1 MNCQNTTEF
10 FSDYYDGG
18 LQSAERQSLEEHLR
32 QCPSCTTEYRH
43 FTRSLEA
50 LHETSPMETTAAFM
64 STLKATASQQIER
77 KQNYPRTKSE
87 AMTVVT
93 PKADSKPLP
102 KSDSRPVGRADSKTA
117 PMAKIPSVAW
127 VPWTLA
133 ATTLAAFALG
143 FAVSGRRPDPDQEQE
158 LVAALEELREL
169 KRKPPAAA
177 PVDEHKVLEANG
189 LVEADGQWIPRKWRD
204 DFRKSMV
211 AINGQMMTRE
221 QAAKEL
227 SKEFPAAA
235 VAETSAPAPA
245 AASNAPPM
253 PTSDEILEKAGYTR
267 VNDVAVPKAWVEKWA
282 EGYVQIG
289 VGEWCKRSDFK
300 EELIKE
306 HNLVEIRGKLMTREQ
321 AEAIQAEQFVKPPAN
336 AVAAN
341 EFTRALDGLQI
352 GPPMNFHGITV
363 YPLLAPAAP
372 AEAPFTT
379 IHAALGT
386 DKLEITDS
394 VGLFQVQVKNATD
407 TDVLLLAGDVL
418 TGGRCTRV
426 VSEHTLV
433 PRNQTGKVPV
443 LCVEPAAWRTTSDHF
458 AKESGHFVAP
468 PSLRRSLIWE
478 QGQGAAWALLAKRLG
493 PKGGG
498 LVDLYR
504 KQADAIAEARAYFSA
519 LPDREM
525 TAVGLAVAEN
535 DSLEF
540 VELFPDHALFS
551 AYFERLV
558 AGAALDLLERG
569 DAGSRV
575 PSAIPNTMKGVKQL
589 LESAFTSTYD
599 AREDGFAV
607 RRDDAS
613 VGRVRLSDGVL
624 QHAVLFASG
633 APDWERKA
641 VYTVPK
647 DKVKKAMDEYEA
659 RLKTLGPA
667 RKSGVIHEMGSIN
680 APDVTLAL
688 MRHLAEP
695 DTAVRRAAI
704 QELGNTA
711 DPKATDTLLI
721 LLPRSVSE
729 PPVFTETVRALVRL
743 GHERSVDALLKQLD
757 GGDAELAKVT
767 VQGLNDL
774 LLQVKTRDVLER
786 ATGRLIA
793 LFESSE
799 GVSKGDTTVLDPVV
813 KGMRPADALV
823 VLESVRTLLK
833 NLVGIEFSGSSGARK
848 FWNDREARERFL
860 QGRLSK

>member
-18 LQSAERQSLEEHLR
+18 LQSAERTALEEHLR
-32 QCPSCTTEYRH
+32 CCSTCTTEYRH

-50 LHETSPMETTAAFM
+50 LHETAPLETTTAFM
-64 STLKATASQQIER
+64 TNLKASASQQIDR
-77 KQNYPRTKSE
+77 RQGYPKTKSE
-87 AMTVVT
+87 AMTIVT
-93 PKADSKPLP
+93 PKADSRPLS
-102 KSDSRPVGRADSKTA
+102 KSDSKSVAKTA
-117 PMAKIPSVAW
+117 PLAKLPSPAW
-127 VPWTLA
+127 VPWALA

-143 FAVSGRRPDPDQEQE
+143 FAVSGRRQDPEQEQE
-158 LVAALEELREL
+158 LVAAIEELRDL
-169 KRKPPAAA
+169 KKKPVVPA
-177 PVDEHKVLEANG
+177 PVNEQKILEANG
-189 LVEADGQWIPRKWRD
+189 LVEVDGQWIPRKWRD
-204 DFRKSMV
+204 DFKRNMV
-211 AINGQMMTRE
+211 ALNGQMMTRE

-227 SKEFPAAA
+227 AREFPVAAA
-235 VAETSAPAPA
+235 EPPPPPPS
-245 AASNAPPM
+245 ASNAPPV
-253 PTSDEILEKAGYTR
+253 PSSEEILDKAGYSR
-267 VNDVAVPKAWVEKWA
+267 VNDVAVPKAWLEKWA

-289 VGEWCKRSDFK
+289 VGEWCKKSDFK

-321 AEAIQAEQFVKPPAN
+321 SEAIQAEQFVKPPAN

-363 YPLLAPAAP
+363 YPLLAPAPP

-379 IHAALGT
+379 IHAALGN

-394 VGLFQVQVKNATD
+394 VGLFQVQVKNSMD

-426 VSEHTLV
+426 VAEHTLV
-433 PRNQTGKVPV
+433 AHGQIGKVPV
-443 LCVEPAAWRTTSDHF
+443 LCVEPAAWRTTTDRF
-458 AKESGHFVAP
+458 GKESGHFVAP
-468 PSLRRSLIWE
+468 PSLRRSLIWD
-478 QGQGAAWALLAKRLG
+478 QGQGATWSLLAKKLG
-493 PKGGG
+493 GKAGG

-504 KQADAIAEARAYFSA
+504 KQADAIAEVRAYFSA

-535 DSLEF
+535 DALEF
-540 VELFPDHALFS
+540 VELFPDHTLFS
-551 AYFERLV
+551 TYFERLV
-558 AGAALDLLERG
+558 AGAALDLLEKG
-569 DAGSRV
+569 DTASRS
-575 PSAIPNTMKGVKQL
+575 PGAFPNSMKGVKQL
-589 LESAFTSTYD
+589 LESAFLSTYD
-599 AREDGFAV
+599 TREDGFAV
-607 RRDDAS
+607 RRDDAAA
-613 VGRVRLSDGVL
+613 GRVRLADGIL

-641 VYTVPK
+641 SYTVPK
-647 DKVKKAMDEYEA
+647 DKVKKALDEYEA
-659 RLKTLGPA
+659 HLKTLGPA

-680 APDVTLAL
+680 APEVTLAL

-704 QELGNTA
+704 QELGSTG

-729 PPVFTETVRALVRL
+729 PPVFAETVKALVHL

-757 GGDAELAKVT
+757 AGDAELARVT

-786 ATGRLIA
+786 ATGRLVA

-799 GVSKGDTTVLDPVV
+799 GASKGDATVLDPLV
-813 KGMRPADALV
+813 KNMRPADAQI

-833 NLVGIEFSGSSGARK
+833 NLVGIEFSSSTGARK

-860 QGRLSK
+860 QNRLAK

>member
-18 LQSAERQSLEEHLR
+18 LQSAERQALEEHLR
-32 QCPSCTTEYRH
+32 SCSSCTTEYRH

-64 STLKATASQQIER
+64 STLKASASQQIER
-77 KQNYPRTKSE
+77 RQNYPKTKSE
-87 AMTVVT
+87 AMTIVT
-93 PKADSKPLP
+93 PKADSKPLS
-102 KSDSRPVGRADSKTA
+102 KTDSKPVTKTA
-117 PMAKIPSVAW
+117 PMAKLPATWW
-127 VPWTLA
+127 VPWALA
-133 ATTLAAFALG
+133 ASTLAAFALG
-143 FAVSGRRPDPDQEQE
+143 FAVSGRRQDPEQEQE
-158 LVAALEELREL
+158 LMAAIAELREL
-169 KRKPPAAA
+169 QKKPPAPA
-177 PVDEHKVLEANG
+177 PVNEQKILESNG

-204 DFRKSMV
+204 DFRKNMV

-227 SKEFPAAA
+227 AKEFPAAP
-235 VAETSAPAPA
+235 VEPPPPAPS
-245 AASNAPPM
+245 ASNAPPV
-253 PTSDEILEKAGYTR
+253 PSSEEILDKAGYTR
-267 VNDVAVPKAWVEKWA
+267 VNDVAVPKAWLEKWA

-363 YPLLAPAAP
+363 YPLLAAAAP

-394 VGLFQVQVKNATD
+394 VGLFQVQVKNLLD

-418 TGGRCTRV
+418 AGGRCNRV
-426 VSEHTLV
+426 VAEHTLV
-433 PRNQTGKVPV
+433 ARGQTGKVPV

-478 QGQGAAWALLAKRLG
+478 QGQGAAWSIVARKLG
-493 PKGGG
+493 GKPGG
-498 LVDLYR
+498 LLELYR
-504 KQADAIAEARAYFSA
+504 RQADAIAEVRAYFSA

-525 TAVGLAVAEN
+525 TAVGVAVAEN
-535 DSLEF
+535 DALEF

-551 AYFERLV
+551 VYFERLV

-569 DAGSRV
+569 DAPSHS
-575 PSAIPNTMKGVKQL
+575 PSAYPNSMKGVKQL
-589 LESAFTSTYD
+589 LESAFVSTYD
-599 AREDGFAV
+599 TREDGFAI
-607 RRDDAS
+607 RRDEAAA
-613 VGRVRLSDGVL
+613 GRVRLSDGVL

-633 APDWERKA
+633 APDWERKTA
-641 VYTVPK
+641 YTVPK
-647 DKVKKAMDEYEA
+647 DKVKKALDEYET

-667 RKSGVIHEMGSIN
+667 RKLAVIHEMGSIN
-680 APDVTLAL
+680 STEVTVGLI
-688 MRHLAEP
+688 RHLAEP

-704 QELGNTA
+704 QELGNTG

-729 PPVFTETVRALVRL
+729 PPVFTETVRALVKL

-757 GGDAELAKVT
+757 SGDAELARVT

-786 ATGRLIA
+786 ATGRLVA
-793 LFESSE
+793 LFEASE

-813 KGMRPADALV
+813 KSMRPAEAQV

-833 NLVGIEFSGSSGARK
+833 QLVGIEFSSSSGARK